1 MSYIYSICIHVYGI
15 LIALVS
21 LFNDKASL
29 MYKGQCRTFALLR
42 DKLDP
47 TARYVWFHAASLG
60 EFEQGRPVIEQLKK
74 EQTDVKI
81 ILTFFSPSGYEV
93 RKNYAGADI
102 VCYLPLDTPRSARR
116 FVKLIKPAQAI
127 FIKYEFWPNYLLALQ
142 AHQVPTYS
150 ISAIFRPNQVFFQ
163 WYGTWYKKLLKTFKH
178 IFVQDEVSLKLLAE
192 NGISNATVAGD
203 SRFDRVVDLVG
214 QAKSIPLVE
223 AFVKDAQKVIVA
235 GSTWPKDEE
244 LLVRYLK
251 EHTDVKLILVPHE
264 IHEAHLSGIF
274 KLLGTDFVR
283 YTHANEQ
290 NILSS
295 NCLVVDT
302 IGLLSSIYRYAN
314 IAYIGGGFG
323 VGIHNTL
330 EAAVYGVPVVFGP
343 TYQKFREARE
353 LIAAGGAFSIDG
365 YESLQL
371 QLNQLFEDEKAG
383 EAAGEYVK
391 KNIGATEM
399 ILKCLFENE

>member
-1 MSYIYSICIHVYGI
+1 MNCIYSFCIHVYGI

-21 LFNDKASL
+21 LFNEKASL
-29 MYKGQCRTFALLR
+29 MRKGQCRTFALLKE
-42 DKLDP
+42 KLDP

-74 EQTDVKI
+74 EQPGKKI
-81 ILTFFSPSGYEV
+81 LLTFFSPSGYEV
-93 RKNYAGADI
+93 RKNYTGADI

-116 FVKLIKPAQAI
+116 FVKLVKPAQAI

-142 AHQVPTYS
+142 AQQIPTYS
-150 ISAIFRPNQVFFQ
+150 ISAIFRPNQLFFH

-178 IFVQDEVSLKLLAE
+178 IFVQDEISLKLLAD
-192 NGISNATVAGD
+192 NGISNATIAGD
-203 SRFDRVVDLVG
+203 SRFDRVVDLVS
-214 QAKSIPLVE
+214 QAKSISLVE
-223 AFVKDAQKVIVA
+223 AFVKGAQKVIVA

-244 LLVRYLK
+244 LLVQYLK
-251 EHTDVKLILVPHE
+251 SHSDVKLILVPHE

-274 KLLGTDFVR
+274 KLLDADYVR
-283 YTHANEQ
+283 YTQADEI
-290 NILSS
+290 NILTA

-343 TYQKFREARE
+343 TFQKFREARE
-353 LIAAGGAFSIDG
+353 LIAVGGAFSIDG

-371 QLNQLFEDEKAG
+371 HLDQLFEDQRAG
-383 EAAGEYVK
+383 QAAGAYVR
-391 KNIGATEM
+391 KNTGATEM
-399 ILKCLFENE
+399 ILKSLLD

>member
-1 MSYIYSICIHVYGI
+1 MNCIYTFCIYIYGM
-15 LIALVS
+15 LIALAS
-21 LFNDKASL
+21 LFNEKAKL
-29 MYKGQCRTFALLR
+29 MRKGQSATFDLLKE
-42 DKLDP
+42 KLDSN
-47 TARYVWFHAASLG
+47 ARYVWFHAASLG

-74 EQTDVKI
+74 EQHDTKI
-81 ILTFFSPSGYEV
+81 VLTFFSPSGYEV

-102 VCYLPLDTPRSARR
+102 VCYLALDTPRAARR
-116 FVKLIKPAQAI
+116 FVKMVNPTQAI

-142 AHQVPTYS
+142 AQQVPTYS
-150 ISAIFRPNQVFFQ
+150 ISAIFRPNQLFFQ

-178 IFVQDEVSLKLLAE
+178 IFVQDEISLKLLAD
-192 NGISNATVAGD
+192 NGICNASVAGD
-203 SRFDRVVDLVG
+203 SRFDRVVDLAR

-223 AFVKDAQKVIVA
+223 AFVKGAQKVIVA

-251 EHTDVKLILVPHE
+251 EHQDLKLILVPHE

-283 YTHANEQ
+283 YTQANEQ

-371 QLNQLFEDEKAG
+371 ILDQLFEDEKAG
-383 EAAGEYVK
+383 KSAGEYVQ

-399 ILKCLFENE
+399 ILKCLF